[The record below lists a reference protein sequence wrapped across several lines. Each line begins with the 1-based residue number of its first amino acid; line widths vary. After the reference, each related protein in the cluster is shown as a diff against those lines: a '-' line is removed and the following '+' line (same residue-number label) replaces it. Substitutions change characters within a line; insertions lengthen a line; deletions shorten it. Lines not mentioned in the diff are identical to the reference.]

1 MGRRG
6 IGRIIA
12 TFFQIMLLVGWT
24 SSRETEEGDANKSGN
39 VKHVSGEF
47 ELGWSQ
53 CRVSCTVF
61 GLRWSRKMD
70 GRLSLYVHHSQLSPT
85 FFK

>member
-24 SSRETEEGDANKSGN
+24 SSRETEEGGANKSGN

-53 CRVSCTVF
+53 RRVSCTVF
-61 GLRWSRKMD
+61 GLRWSRKN
-70 GRLSLYVHHSQLSPT
+70 GWAALLICSSFPT
-85 FFK
+85 QPNIF